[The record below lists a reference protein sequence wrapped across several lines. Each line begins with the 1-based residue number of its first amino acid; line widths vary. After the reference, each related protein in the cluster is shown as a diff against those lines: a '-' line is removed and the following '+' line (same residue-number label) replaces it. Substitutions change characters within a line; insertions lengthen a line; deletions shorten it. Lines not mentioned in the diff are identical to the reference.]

1 MTQWLLQSYLM
12 TGWYS
17 LKTRLLS
24 ATFPVNSCWRRS
36 VAHNEHWIVWK
47 TKRSKLRSRRT
58 TNMVKCRSFHCSK
71 LVSMTSHQI
80 PAKRPQ
86 RINCKSEKARRN
98 LRILSFKLERSQKVH
113 QSRRIGTVS
122 MTSSVKTKILAFRVR
137 IRSRYSAY
145 SSTVISMKNNFFSN
159 SFASSSSRRATFHRA
174 QLNNRLR
181 KWLSSASSSPSR
193 GASTASASKAS
204 PWKWRKLSR
213 GLW

>member
-1 MTQWLLQSYLM
+1 MISERLRVSSWSLTLKGMCFSEMTQWLLQSYLM

-137 IRSRYSAY
+137 IR
-145 SSTVISMKNNFFSN
+145 
-159 SFASSSSRRATFHRA
+159 
-174 QLNNRLR
+174 
-181 KWLSSASSSPSR
+181 
-193 GASTASASKAS
+193 
-204 PWKWRKLSR
+204 
-213 GLW
+213 